1 VARIAKLSIEGYR
14 SIGDRIEIAFPPH
27 QPVILMGENNSGKS
41 NIVKALQLVLGPFWP
56 GNHEPEDHEFFG
68 RVRSRP
74 INIEIEFDPS
84 EPLGGRYQQLI
95 WRYDPSSGEPVYLR
109 GIDRCG
115 GDGYV
120 RNDDRDTCMCMVVE
134 AERGLHYHL
143 GYSSKWTLLS
153 RLMHR
158 FHLALTDND
167 VVRGDLEKLFEQI
180 KIKFHEVPEFKTFVE
195 GLQGEFEDL
204 VANMRHRLRVDFQAY
219 NPVNF
224 FHALRLQ
231 AAEGDEAR
239 TLEEMGTGEQQVLAL
254 AFAYAYAKAFHG
266 GIVLVVEEPEAHLHP
281 LAQHWLAQRLRS
293 RCQKGL
299 QVLITTHSPAFV
311 SVEALE
317 GLVLVYKEHGFTRVR
332 QLARSDLVA
341 KCIELGAPPDRVTES
356 NVLRFYAANATTE
369 LLSGFF
375 ARAVV
380 LAEGPTEV
388 LALPVLLAKRGLQ
401 AEKEGIA
408 ILSVGG
414 KGNLAKWYRLY
425 SAYGIPCYVVFDNDA
440 TDDNTGSKRKD
451 ALSAV
456 GLHAGEV
463 DDLITGDDWKVHQK
477 YTIFG
482 IDFEEAMRAH
492 FDRYSE
498 LEAQAKSQGVDTKPF
513 VARWV
518 VERLE
523 PTSSDPGWERIDQ
536 MIAKLRGLLAIA
548 PV

>member
-1 VARIAKLSIEGYR
+1 
-14 SIGDRIEIAFPPH
+14 
-27 QPVILMGENNSGKS
+27 
-41 NIVKALQLVLGPFWP
+41 
-56 GNHEPEDHEFFG
+56 
-68 RVRSRP
+68 
-74 INIEIEFDPS
+74 
-84 EPLGGRYQQLI
+84 
-95 WRYDPSSGEPVYLR
+95 
-109 GIDRCG
+109 
-115 GDGYV
+115 
-120 RNDDRDTCMCMVVE
+120 VE
-134 AERGLHYHL
+134 AERDLHYHL

-180 KIKFHEVPEFKTFVE
+180 KVKFHEVPEFKTFVAS
-195 GLQGEFEDL
+195 LQGEFDDL
-204 VANMRHRLRVDFQAY
+204 VANMPHRLRVDFQAH

-231 AAEGDEAR
+231 AAEGDEPR

-293 RCQKGL
+293 RCQDGL

-311 SVEALE
+311 SVEGLE
-317 GLVLVYKEHGFTRVR
+317 GLVLVYKENGSTQVR
-332 QLARSDLVA
+332 QLTRGDLVE
-341 KCIELGAPPDRVTES
+341 KCIELGAPPDRVTEN
-356 NVLRFYAANATTE
+356 NVLPFYVANATTE

-380 LAEGPTEV
+380 LVEGATEA

-401 AEKEGIA
+401 AEKEGVA

-440 TDDNTGSKRKD
+440 SDDDAAKKRKD
-451 ALSAV
+451 VLSAAGV
-456 GLHAGEV
+456 NGARVDGLIAEE
-463 DDLITGDDWKVHQK
+463 DWQVCEK

-482 IDFEEAMRAH
+482 KDFEETMRH
-492 FDRYSE
+492 NFDHYSDI
-498 LEAQAKSQGVDTKPF
+498 EAEAKALGVDTKPF

-518 VERLE
+518 VERLDAE
-523 PTSSDPGWERIDQ
+523 SSDPGWEKVDH
-536 MIAKLRGLLAIA
+536 MIKKLRALFGAA
-548 PV
+548 PVAERSGEEQGDISF